1 MFGGCQALTDAY
13 EDHEPCHE
21 RRAQFTGAV
30 ITAPLTISLGC
41 CLFRAICEVMK
52 GEPEICS
59 VMAKKVCLLPRPCF
73 RGTWGIET
81 FQFQRI
87 SGKLSLVDC
96 TSILP
101 IPRPSFGAKLSS
113 RTLFGAQ
120 IWPPMTAPR
129 TNCYASRSRRSLF
142 RQATKQR
149 RFSESVV
156 ASYSLC
162 QTHNDQA
169 RGLISA

>member
-1 MFGGCQALTDAY
+1 MLRDGKKKSA
-13 EDHEPCHE
+13 
-21 RRAQFTGAV
+21 
-30 ITAPLTISLGC
+30 C
-41 CLFRAICEVMK
+41 CLDLVSE
-52 GEPEICS
+52 
-59 VMAKKVCLLPRPCF
+59 
-73 RGTWGIET
+73 GTWGSET

-120 IWPPMTAPR
+120 IWPPIGALR
-129 TNCYASRSRRSLF
+129 TKLLRLSLVAGDLCF
-142 RQATKQR
+142 GKATKQR